1 MTEIANKYRKIEGCD
16 DGHIRILDE
25 QFKGVAVSLGRIS
38 IDDSGKEETAT
49 LKYDYDV
56 LELPDGIELDEQFD
70 NLLGDIIVDIIET
83 KLNYEPDSLR
93 FTSNEDWKSNIKF
106 YIMQWGCF

>member
-1 MTEIANKYRKIEGCD
+1 MTEIASKYRTIEGCD

-25 QFKGVAVSLGRIS
+25 SFRGVAVSLGKIS
-38 IDDSGKEETAT
+38 IDDSGEEETAT

-56 LELPDGIELDEQFD
+56 LELPDGIELNEQFD

-93 FTSNEDWKSNIKF
+93 FNSDED
-106 YIMQWGCF
+106 